1 MNLKNCNA
9 EDFIKQLSARK
20 IICFGA
26 GSTLIEADFEV
37 KKIDDL
43 ENHIAFFVDNDTKK
57 HGMKFEYCNHT
68 YDIKSVEAL
77 KNINPEDYV
86 LLITCAFYVD
96 IYKQLKTIP
105 EISDLDCYM
114 YNVVC
119 SYPELD
125 VNNFFEKEIEKEP
138 YKEWKSALK
147 KLNLKDI
154 HKGKRC
160 FIIGNGPSLNAE
172 DLDKLKGEITFG
184 ANRIFKIF
192 PQTEWRPTYY
202 ICIDYLMYGIDHQE
216 INNIDSKIR
225 FVPLERALAAGK
237 IYNEITY
244 YNRVVNCVSI
254 RNGKIVRGTEF
265 EFSDDVEEIIYG
277 GQTVLFDAIQ
287 IAAYMGFA
295 EIYLL
300 GVDCN
305 YKLEVLEDGTIVEND
320 LEKNHFDDSYDE
332 GLEDK
337 IAVVGTLYA
346 ARLAFKKAKESCEKK
361 GILIKNATRGGNLE
375 IFDRVALENVIERR

>member
-9 EDFIKQLSARK
+9 ENFIKQLSGKK

-37 KKIDDL
+37 KKINDL

-57 HGMKFEYCNHT
+57 HGMKFEYCNHI
-68 YDIKSVEAL
+68 YDIKNVNVL
-77 KNINPEDYV
+77 KNVNQEEYV
-86 LLITCAFYVD
+86 LLITCAFYVE

-105 EISDLDCYM
+105 ESSDLDCYM

-125 VNNFFEKEIEKEP
+125 VKGFFEKEIQKKP
-138 YKEWKSALK
+138 YKEWKSVLNH
-147 KLNLKDI
+147 LNLKDI

-160 FIIGNGPSLNAE
+160 FIIGNGPSLKAE
-172 DLDKLKGEITFG
+172 DLDKLKGEITFA

-192 PQTEWRPTYY
+192 PRTDWRPTYY
-202 ICIDYLMYGIDHQE
+202 ICIDYLMYGIDYKE
-216 INNIDSKIR
+216 INHIDSKLR
-225 FVPLERALAAGK
+225 FVPLERALAAGE
-237 IYNEITY
+237 IYDEVTY
-244 YNRVVNCVSI
+244 YNRVVNCVDI
-254 RNGKIVRGTEF
+254 KDGKIVRGKEF
-265 EFSDDVEEIIYG
+265 AFSDNIEDVVYG

-287 IAAYMGFA
+287 IAAYMGFS

-300 GVDCN
+300 GVDCG
-305 YKLEVLEDGTIVEND
+305 YKLEVLENGSIVENNI
-320 LEKNHFDDSYDE
+320 EKNHFDDSYDE
-332 GLEDK
+332 GLEGK

-346 ARLAFKKAKESCEKK
+346 TRLAFEKAKESCEKK
-361 GILIKNATRGGNLE
+361 GIIIRNATRGGKLE
-375 IFDRVALENVIERR
+375 IFQRVSLEDVVD

>member
-9 EDFIKQLSARK
+9 ENFIKQLSGKK

-37 KKIDDL
+37 KKINDL

-57 HGMKFEYCNHT
+57 HGMKFEYCNHI
-68 YDIKSVEAL
+68 YDIKNVNVL
-77 KNINPEDYV
+77 KNVNQEEYV
-86 LLITCAFYVD
+86 LLITCAFYVE

-125 VNNFFEKEIEKEP
+125 VKGFFEKEIQKKP
-138 YKEWKSALK
+138 YKEWKSVLNH
-147 KLNLKDI
+147 LNLKDI

-160 FIIGNGPSLNAE
+160 FIIGNGPSLKAE
-172 DLDKLKGEITFG
+172 DLDKLKGEITFA

-192 PQTEWRPTYY
+192 PRTDWRPTYY
-202 ICIDYLMYGIDHQE
+202 ICIDYLMYGIDYKG
-216 INNIDSKIR
+216 INHIDSKLR
-225 FVPLERALAAGK
+225 LVPLERALAAGE
-237 IYNEITY
+237 IYDEVTY
-244 YNRVVNCVSI
+244 YNRVVNCVDI
-254 RNGKIVRGTEF
+254 KDGKIVRGKEF
-265 EFSDDVEEIIYG
+265 AFSDNIEDVVYG

-287 IAAYMGFA
+287 IAAYMGFS

-300 GVDCN
+300 GVDCG
-305 YKLEVLEDGTIVEND
+305 YKLEVLENGSIVENNI
-320 LEKNHFDDSYDE
+320 EKNHFDDSYDE
-332 GLEDK
+332 GLEGK

-346 ARLAFKKAKESCEKK
+346 TRLAFEKAKESCEKK
-361 GILIKNATRGGNLE
+361 GIIIRNATRGGKLE
-375 IFDRVALENVIERR
+375 IFQRVSLEDVVD

>member
-9 EDFIKQLSARK
+9 ENFIKQLSGKK

-37 KKIDDL
+37 KKINDL

-57 HGMKFEYCNHT
+57 HGMKFEYCNHI
-68 YDIKSVEAL
+68 YDIKNVNVL
-77 KNINPEDYV
+77 KNVNQEEYV
-86 LLITCAFYVD
+86 LLITCAFYVE

-125 VNNFFEKEIEKEP
+125 VKGFFEKEIQKKP
-138 YKEWKSALK
+138 YKEWKSVLNH
-147 KLNLKDI
+147 LNLKDI

-160 FIIGNGPSLNAE
+160 FIIGNGPSLKAE
-172 DLDKLKGEITFG
+172 DLDKLKGEITFA

-192 PQTEWRPTYY
+192 PRTDWRPTYY
-202 ICIDYLMYGIDHQE
+202 ICIDYLMYGIDYKE
-216 INNIDSKIR
+216 INHIDSKLR
-225 FVPLERALAAGK
+225 FVPLERALAAGE
-237 IYNEITY
+237 IYDEVTY
-244 YNRVVNCVSI
+244 YNRVVNCVDI
-254 RNGKIVRGTEF
+254 KDGKIVRGKEF
-265 EFSDDVEEIIYG
+265 AFSDNIEDVVYG

-287 IAAYMGFA
+287 IAAYMGFS

-300 GVDCN
+300 GVDCG
-305 YKLEVLEDGTIVEND
+305 YKLEVLENGSIVENNI
-320 LEKNHFDDSYDE
+320 EKNRFDDSYDE
-332 GLEDK
+332 GLEGK

-346 ARLAFKKAKESCEKK
+346 TRLAFEKAKESCEKK
-361 GILIKNATRGGNLE
+361 GIIIRNATRGGKLE
-375 IFDRVALENVIERR
+375 IFQRVSLEDVVD

>member
-9 EDFIKQLSARK
+9 ENFIKQLSGKK

-37 KKIDDL
+37 KKINDL

-57 HGMKFEYCNHT
+57 HGMKFEYCNHI
-68 YDIKSVEAL
+68 YDIKNVNVL
-77 KNINPEDYV
+77 KNVNQEEYV
-86 LLITCAFYVD
+86 LLITCAFYVE

-125 VNNFFEKEIEKEP
+125 VKGFFVIEIQKKP
-138 YKEWKSALK
+138 YKEWKSVLNH
-147 KLNLKDI
+147 LNLKDI

-160 FIIGNGPSLNAE
+160 FIIGNGPSLKAE
-172 DLDKLKGEITFG
+172 DLDKLKGEITFA

-192 PQTEWRPTYY
+192 PRTDWRPTYY
-202 ICIDYLMYGIDHQE
+202 ICIDYLMYGIDYKE
-216 INNIDSKIR
+216 INHIDSKLR
-225 FVPLERALAAGK
+225 FVPLERALAAGE
-237 IYNEITY
+237 IYDEVTY
-244 YNRVVNCVSI
+244 YNRVVNCVDI
-254 RNGKIVRGTEF
+254 KDGKIVRGKEF
-265 EFSDDVEEIIYG
+265 AFSDNIEDVVYG

-287 IAAYMGFA
+287 IAAYMGFS

-300 GVDCN
+300 GVDCG
-305 YKLEVLEDGTIVEND
+305 YKLEVLENGSIVENNI
-320 LEKNHFDDSYDE
+320 EKNHFDDSYDE
-332 GLEDK
+332 GLEGK

-346 ARLAFKKAKESCEKK
+346 TRLAFEKAKESCEKK
-361 GILIKNATRGGNLE
+361 GIIIRNATRGGKLE
-375 IFDRVALENVIERR
+375 IFQRVSLEDVVD

>member
-9 EDFIKQLSARK
+9 ENFIKQLSGKK

-37 KKIDDL
+37 KKINDL

-57 HGMKFEYCNHT
+57 HGMKFEYCNHI
-68 YDIKSVEAL
+68 YDIKNVNVL
-77 KNINPEDYV
+77 KNVNQEEYV
-86 LLITCAFYVD
+86 LLITCAFYVE

-125 VNNFFEKEIEKEP
+125 VKGFFEKEIQKKP
-138 YKEWKSALK
+138 YKEWKSVLNH
-147 KLNLKDI
+147 LNLKDI

-160 FIIGNGPSLNAE
+160 FIIGNGPSLKAE
-172 DLDKLKGEITFG
+172 DLDKLKGEITFA

-192 PQTEWRPTYY
+192 PRTDWRPTYY
-202 ICIDYLMYGIDHQE
+202 ICIDYLMYGIDYKE
-216 INNIDSKIR
+216 INHIDSKLR
-225 FVPLERALAAGK
+225 FVPLERALAAGE
-237 IYNEITY
+237 IYDEVTY
-244 YNRVVNCVSI
+244 YNRVVNCVDI
-254 RNGKIVRGTEF
+254 KDGKIVRGKEF
-265 EFSDDVEEIIYG
+265 AFSDNIEDVVYG

-287 IAAYMGFA
+287 IAAYMGFS

-300 GVDCN
+300 GVDCG
-305 YKLEVLEDGTIVEND
+305 YKLEVLENGSIVENNI
-320 LEKNHFDDSYDE
+320 EKNHFDDSYDE
-332 GLEDK
+332 GLEGK

-346 ARLAFKKAKESCEKK
+346 TRLAFEKAKESREKK
-361 GILIKNATRGGNLE
+361 GIIIRNATRGGKLE
-375 IFDRVALENVIERR
+375 IFQRVSLEDVVD

>member
-9 EDFIKQLSARK
+9 ENFIKQLSGKK

-37 KKIDDL
+37 KKINDL

-57 HGMKFEYCNHT
+57 HGMKFEYCNHI
-68 YDIKSVEAL
+68 YDIKNVNVL
-77 KNINPEDYV
+77 KNVNQEEYI
-86 LLITCAFYVD
+86 LLITCAFYVE

-125 VNNFFEKEIEKEP
+125 VKGFFEKEIQKKP
-138 YKEWKSALK
+138 YKEWKSVLNH
-147 KLNLKDI
+147 LNLKDI

-160 FIIGNGPSLNAE
+160 FIIGNGPSLKAE
-172 DLDKLKGEITFG
+172 DLDKLKGEITFA

-192 PQTEWRPTYY
+192 PRTDWRPTYY
-202 ICIDYLMYGIDHQE
+202 ICIDYLMYGIDYKE
-216 INNIDSKIR
+216 INHIDSKLR
-225 FVPLERALAAGK
+225 FVPLERALAAGE
-237 IYNEITY
+237 IYDEVTY
-244 YNRVVNCVSI
+244 YNRVVNCVDI
-254 RNGKIVRGTEF
+254 KDGKIVRGKEF
-265 EFSDDVEEIIYG
+265 AFSDNIEDVVYG

-287 IAAYMGFA
+287 IAAYMGFS

-300 GVDCN
+300 GVDCG
-305 YKLEVLEDGTIVEND
+305 YKLEVLENGSIVENNI
-320 LEKNHFDDSYDE
+320 EKNHFDDSYDE
-332 GLEDK
+332 GLEGK

-346 ARLAFKKAKESCEKK
+346 TRLAFEKAKESCEKK
-361 GILIKNATRGGNLE
+361 GIIIRNATRGGKLE
-375 IFDRVALENVIERR
+375 IFQRVSLEDVVD

>member
-9 EDFIKQLSARK
+9 ENFIKQLSGKK

-37 KKIDDL
+37 KKINDL

-57 HGMKFEYCNHT
+57 HGMKFEYCNHI
-68 YDIKSVEAL
+68 YDIKNVNVL
-77 KNINPEDYV
+77 KNVNQEEYV
-86 LLITCAFYVD
+86 LLITCAFYVE

-125 VNNFFEKEIEKEP
+125 VKGFFEKEIQKKP
-138 YKEWKSALK
+138 YKEWKSVLNH
-147 KLNLKDI
+147 LNLKDI

-160 FIIGNGPSLNAE
+160 FIIGNGPSLKAE
-172 DLDKLKGEITFG
+172 DLDKLKGEITFA

-192 PQTEWRPTYY
+192 PRTDWRPTYY
-202 ICIDYLMYGIDHQE
+202 ICIDYLMYGIDYKE
-216 INNIDSKIR
+216 INHIDSKLR
-225 FVPLERALAAGK
+225 FVPLERALAAGE
-237 IYNEITY
+237 IYDEVTY
-244 YNRVVNCVSI
+244 YNRVVNCVDI
-254 RNGKIVRGTEF
+254 KDGKIVRGKEF
-265 EFSDDVEEIIYG
+265 AFSDNIEDVVYG

-287 IAAYMGFA
+287 IAAYMGFS

-300 GVDCN
+300 GVDCG
-305 YKLEVLEDGTIVEND
+305 YKLEVLENGSIVENNI
-320 LEKNHFDDSYDE
+320 EKNHFDDSYDE
-332 GLEDK
+332 GLEGK
-337 IAVVGTLYA
+337 IAV
-346 ARLAFKKAKESCEKK
+346 S
-361 GILIKNATRGGNLE
+361 
-375 IFDRVALENVIERR
+375 

>member
-9 EDFIKQLSARK
+9 ENFIKQLSGKK

-37 KKIDDL
+37 KKINDL

-57 HGMKFEYCNHT
+57 HGMKFEYCNHI
-68 YDIKSVEAL
+68 YDIKNVNVL
-77 KNINPEDYV
+77 KNVNQEEYV
-86 LLITCAFYVD
+86 LLITCAFYVE

-125 VNNFFEKEIEKEP
+125 VKDFFEKEIQKKP
-138 YKEWKSALK
+138 YKEWKSVLNH
-147 KLNLKDI
+147 LNLKDI

-160 FIIGNGPSLNAE
+160 FIIGNGPSLKAE
-172 DLDKLKGEITFG
+172 DLDKLKGEITFA

-192 PQTEWRPTYY
+192 PRTDWRPTYY
-202 ICIDYLMYGIDHQE
+202 ICIDYLMYGIDYKE
-216 INNIDSKIR
+216 INHIDSKLR
-225 FVPLERALAAGK
+225 FVPLERALAAGE
-237 IYNEITY
+237 IYDEVTY
-244 YNRVVNCVSI
+244 YNRVVNCVDI
-254 RNGKIVRGTEF
+254 KDGKIVRGKEF
-265 EFSDDVEEIIYG
+265 AFSDNIEDVVYG

-287 IAAYMGFA
+287 IAAYMGFS

-300 GVDCN
+300 GVDCG
-305 YKLEVLEDGTIVEND
+305 YKLEVLENGSIVENNI
-320 LEKNHFDDSYDE
+320 EKNHFDDSYDE
-332 GLEDK
+332 GLEGK

-346 ARLAFKKAKESCEKK
+346 TRLAFEKAKESCEKK
-361 GILIKNATRGGNLE
+361 GIVIRNATRGGKLE
-375 IFDRVALENVIERR
+375 IFQRVSLEDVVD